1 MTVSACYDPSMPR
14 AYRKHP
20 LAFQL
25 TPSTWFRAQQVF
37 AVTTRV
43 DRHSMPLRAI
53 WSGQFAF
60 SHRTF
65 SDPSH
70 HELTTQQGKNEAG
83 LRLDVAYCGNHGQSM
98 VLSSVPTNAF
108 ALSHAHI
115 GTFLLSS
122 FSSIE
127 AMVTFF
133 CLHPVY
139 VFHARHIQKRDDSPM
154 NAWHIRLNDA
164 LGNRARVTY
173 RGNALR
179 ILCQQLPQSLT
190 VTSSP
195 HEYPHASH
203 YRVVI
208 DSLDSI
214 PDKLLRGD
222 LPVT

>member
-1 MTVSACYDPSMPR
+1 MTVSACYDPSTPR
-14 AYRKHP
+14 ACQKHP

-25 TPSTWFRAQQVF
+25 TPSTWFRTQQVF
-37 AVTTRV
+37 ALTTRV
-43 DRHSMPLRAI
+43 DQCSVPLRAI

-65 SDPSH
+65 NDPSH
-70 HELTTQQGKNEAG
+70 HELTTQQGENEAG
-83 LRLDVAYCGNHGQSM
+83 LRLDVAYCGRHGQS
-98 VLSSVPTNAF
+98 LDPSAVPTNAF

-127 AMVTFF
+127 TMVTFF

-139 VFHARHIQKRDDSPM
+139 VFHARHILERAEPPM
-154 NAWHIRLNDA
+154 SAWHIRLNDA
-164 LGNRARVTY
+164 VGNRARVTY
-173 RGNALR
+173 RDDALR
-179 ILCQQLPQSLT
+179 ILCQQLPQSLA

-195 HEYPHASH
+195 HEYPYASH

-208 DSLDSI
+208 DSFDSI
-214 PDKLLRGD
+214 PDRLLPGAP
-222 LPVT
+222 PVT